1 MTVGVK
7 LQQTIASAQT
17 VAANLKSFALDTQDQ
32 QAKQLFKQLAQ
43 SMDNTV
49 LTLESRLNFVM
60 QQEPQY
66 RQFNHAK
73 IRSKMTASLRHI
85 IN

>member
-66 RQFNHAK
+66 RQQ
-73 IRSKMTASLRHI
+73 
-85 IN
+85 

>member
-32 QAKQLFKQLAQ
+32 QAKQLFTQLAQ

-49 LTLESRLNFVM
+49 STLESRLNFVM

-66 RQFNHAK
+66 SQQ
-73 IRSKMTASLRHI
+73 
-85 IN
+85 

>member
-7 LQQTIASAQT
+7 LQQTIASAET

-32 QAKQLFKQLAQ
+32 QAKQMFNQLAQ

-49 LTLESRLNFVM
+49 ATLQSRLNFVQ

-66 RQFNHAK
+66 RQQ
-73 IRSKMTASLRHI
+73 
-85 IN
+85 